1 MLIEFLPQASK
12 DKTIYSSHLLR
23 IALLQGVKLEGWQIY
38 KAIRSAMQRRGYDA
52 HLPWAQSL
60 DERENVDASNRY
72 GEKLKEF
79 FANNQKYYYP
89 CYYEAFTQGIWDP
102 ENPKILTTRLGKN
115 PNPARNRGNKPP
127 EDKCFP
133 SRQHVEE
140 ELRVLLTK
148 AAELFPKL
156 KGKEDFVIYGPAKE
170 AYASYNNKKYA
181 KYRGTNWD
189 LQGLLGQKVP
199 RFDNR
204 IIAKCCLIARYN
216 VCKAD
221 KQVNKEVSFL
231 LALKN
236 MRYSKNHITS
246 MQLNPQQVNDIF
258 KRYTEYLEIEKSKDG
273 NSEQKD
279 KTLKKRKGKDNPLT
293 RTFWKNYVND
303 LGGQVNPGQQEISK
317 PKDTGRSRF
326 CKPALNILHSL
337 ILFGKN
343 PHDYYK
349 ELTEQN
355 KNINPNK
362 GLVKEDYKFLLNMPN
377 DWYSISIQDTREDD
391 KKLSRHEA
399 ESKIVEYISKISNRV
414 VRHRLLMLFKI
425 LKELDKKFK
434 KEYGTP
440 DKVIFEIAREDFVCE
455 NNKKER
461 ADTVA
466 ELKAL
471 GLSINDK
478 NILKMRL
485 GNQQKW
491 KDIYDTSSNRG
502 LTKDIEQYEIDHIV
516 PQSKGGSDSFSNFV
530 LTRNRFNQ
538 AKGDLAPYEWFQK
551 LRKDEWQT
559 YVKNVAGMF
568 KGKKDK
574 KKVELLISDK
584 ASESEKRKTDLNATS
599 YIEKSAQKIAGLYF
613 GFGINTLGDRK
624 KIFFYTGGET
634 ANVRKKLNLDKLL
647 YSNEEKFIKAKL
659 SGLKD
664 KNRENK
670 KHHALDALVLS
681 VLPEIKTK
689 VKSIEQK
696 PDYFYEGFCKKHLNN
711 VISKTIKQ
719 KTPQLRET
727 IYALRYRIEDGKK
740 HYYFI
745 SHFNSSIDT
754 FKSIESARGA
764 TDKDKIFDLKIQND
778 FKKKLEEKGLSQ
790 ESWEKWLDK
799 YTDNGKRIKKIA
811 IIDSKCFDEKE
822 VFNSDGTLREVIGKY
837 GSNGV
842 SGQWIRAENFYQG
855 QIVYKEKD
863 KWKVEPIYVFE
874 SMYNK
879 RKLYEN
885 KYDNVKFFKSR
896 QLVKLERSYEDIPDG
911 IYELKTLRS
920 NDSHCKLENIDNQKE
935 IIKNINYL
943 IENCGMR
950 TYEK

>member
-1 MLIEFLPQASK
+1 MPSNELVYSFDLGSGSIGVCVRSGKNILHLESLLIDPDFASVKEASMRRRQIRTRIAHKEREKWWDKQAKLAGIEVLSTAQPSKENPNLKPDKRMLIEFLPQASK

-189 LQGLLGQKVP
+189 WQGLLGQKVP

-362 GLVKEDYKFLLNMPN
+362 GLVK
-377 DWYSISIQDTREDD
+377 
-391 KKLSRHEA
+391 
-399 ESKIVEYISKISNRV
+399 
-414 VRHRLLMLFKI
+414 
-425 LKELDKKFK
+425 
-434 KEYGTP
+434 
-440 DKVIFEIAREDFVCE
+440 AR
-455 NNKKER
+455 
-461 ADTVA
+461 AS
-466 ELKAL
+466 L
-471 GLSINDK
+471 GC
-478 NILKMRL
+478 
-485 GNQQKW
+485 
-491 KDIYDTSSNRG
+491 TC
-502 LTKDIEQYEIDHIV
+502 
-516 PQSKGGSDSFSNFV
+516 
-530 LTRNRFNQ
+530 
-538 AKGDLAPYEWFQK
+538 
-551 LRKDEWQT
+551 
-559 YVKNVAGMF
+559 
-568 KGKKDK
+568 
-574 KKVELLISDK
+574 
-584 ASESEKRKTDLNATS
+584 TD
-599 YIEKSAQKIAGLYF
+599 
-613 GFGINTLGDRK
+613 
-624 KIFFYTGGET
+624 
-634 ANVRKKLNLDKLL
+634 
-647 YSNEEKFIKAKL
+647 
-659 SGLKD
+659 
-664 KNRENK
+664 
-670 KHHALDALVLS
+670 
-681 VLPEIKTK
+681 
-689 VKSIEQK
+689 
-696 PDYFYEGFCKKHLNN
+696 
-711 VISKTIKQ
+711 
-719 KTPQLRET
+719 
-727 IYALRYRIEDGKK
+727 
-740 HYYFI
+740 
-745 SHFNSSIDT
+745 
-754 FKSIESARGA
+754 
-764 TDKDKIFDLKIQND
+764 
-778 FKKKLEEKGLSQ
+778 
-790 ESWEKWLDK
+790 
-799 YTDNGKRIKKIA
+799 
-811 IIDSKCFDEKE
+811 
-822 VFNSDGTLREVIGKY
+822 
-837 GSNGV
+837 
-842 SGQWIRAENFYQG
+842 
-855 QIVYKEKD
+855 
-863 KWKVEPIYVFE
+863 
-874 SMYNK
+874 YNK
-879 RKLYEN
+879 
-885 KYDNVKFFKSR
+885 FSF
-896 QLVKLERSYEDIPDG
+896 LVTSKHRWP
-911 IYELKTLRS
+911 
-920 NDSHCKLENIDNQKE
+920 
-935 IIKNINYL
+935 
-943 IENCGMR
+943 
-950 TYEK
+950 